1 LGGYLCTVCLIIE
14 AVLQKYYIGSSNEAG
29 LKAATA
35 MYFIFVFI
43 FGLLIECPGYTYIVE
58 IWPTHLRSEGAT
70 IGFVSYFLMTIAYNS
85 PAAEAFATIG
95 WRYYFVMIAVCLVS
109 NTFLAWYCPE
119 VRFQILWRSIR

>member
-1 LGGYLCTVCLIIE
+1 
-14 AVLQKYYIGSSNEAG
+14 
-29 LKAATA
+29 

-70 IGFVSYFLMTIAYNS
+70 IGFVSFFAMTIAYNS

-95 WRYYFVMIAVCLVS
+95 WRYYFVMVSVCLVA
-109 NTFLAWYCPE
+109 TTVVALYCPE
-119 VRFQILWRSIR
+119 VSCDSSASETSTNYD